1 MPVRDDA
8 CAVEVTKRLKEEHR
22 LIERILAA
30 LTSSAKQ
37 QLHECDDYADDDRFD
52 PKLFRQGMDLIMDF
66 GIKCHMKKED
76 ILIYEINGRAKK
88 DIAIVEHLLEEHN
101 YIGMFMNSISRA
113 IDVLSMGGSG
123 EEKRKGRLETLRN
136 FMEYSELVR
145 HYMSMVDGKL
155 FPMCEKAFS
164 DKEKKVLL
172 EKFKEVDGACNRA
185 KLGRTSS
192 EVKKL
197 EGQQTKTHLFPEKTN
212 TQIWH
217 HLHKNSKTS
226 IGS

>member
-1 MPVRDDA
+1 M
-8 CAVEVTKRLKEEHR
+8 EFTKALKAEHR

-37 QLHECDDYADDDRFD
+37 QLHECDDYDAAGKFD
-52 PKLFRQGMDLIMDF
+52 PELFRCGMDLIMDF
-66 GIKCHMKKED
+66 CIKCHMKKED

-88 DIAIVEHLLEEHN
+88 DMAIVVEHLLEEHN
-101 YIGMFMNSISRA
+101 YIGMFVNSISRA
-113 IDVLSMGGSG
+113 IDVLSMSGSG
-123 EEKRKGRLETLRN
+123 DEEKRKREIETLQN
-136 FMEYSELVR
+136 FTEYSELVR
-145 HYMSMVDGKL
+145 HHMSMVDSKL

-164 DKEKKVLL
+164 DKEKEVLF
-172 EKFKEVDGACNRA
+172 EKFKEVDGVCNRA
-185 KLGRTSS
+185 KPGRTSS

-197 EGQQTKTHLFPEKTN
+197 EGQQQTKTHLFPEKPN
-212 TQIWH
+212 PQIWH

>member
-1 MPVRDDA
+1 M
-8 CAVEVTKRLKEEHR
+8 EFTKALKAEHR

-37 QLHECDDYADDDRFD
+37 QLHECDAEGRFD
-52 PKLFRQGMDLIMDF
+52 PKLFRCGMDLIMDF
-66 GIKCHMKKED
+66 CIKCHMKKED

-88 DIAIVEHLLEEHN
+88 DMAIVVEHLLEEHN
-101 YIGMFMNSISRA
+101 YIGMFVNSISRA

-123 EEKRKGRLETLRN
+123 EEKRKGRLETLQN

-145 HYMSMVDGKL
+145 HHMSMVDGKL

-172 EKFKEVDGACNRA
+172 EKFKEVDDACNRA

-217 HLHKNSKTS
+217 HRRRQQHKNSKTS

>member
-1 MPVRDDA
+1 M
-8 CAVEVTKRLKEEHR
+8 VEVTKHLKGEHR

-30 LTSSAKQ
+30 LTSSAK

-52 PKLFRQGMDLIMDF
+52 PKLFRRGLDLMMDF

-76 ILIYEINGRAKK
+76 LLIYEINGRAKK
-88 DIAIVEHLLEEHN
+88 DMAIVVEHLLEEHN
-101 YIGMFMNSISRA
+101 YIGMFVNSISRA

-123 EEKRKGRLETLRN
+123 DEEKRKGRLETLQN
-136 FMEYSELVR
+136 FTEYSELVR
-145 HYMSMVDGKL
+145 HHMSMVDGKL

-185 KLGRTSS
+185 KLERTSS

-197 EGQQTKTHLFPEKTN
+197 EGLQTKTHLFPEKPN

-217 HLHKNSKTS
+217 HRQRQQHKNSKTS

>member
-1 MPVRDDA
+1 M
-8 CAVEVTKRLKEEHR
+8 EFTKALKAEHM

-37 QLHECDDYADDDRFD
+37 QLHECDAGNDRFD
-52 PKLFRQGMDLIMDF
+52 PKVFRCGMDLIMDF
-66 GIKCHMKKED
+66 CIKCHMKKED
-76 ILIYEINGRAKK
+76 ILISEINGRAEK
-88 DIAIVEHLLEEHN
+88 DRAIVEHLLEEHN
-101 YIGMFMNSISRA
+101 YIGMFVNSISRA
-113 IDVLSMGGSG
+113 IDVLSLMGGSG
-123 EEKRKGRLETLRN
+123 DEEKRKGRLETLQN

-145 HYMSMVDGKL
+145 HHMSMVDGKL

-185 KLGRTSS
+185 KLGRPLS

-197 EGQQTKTHLFPEKTN
+197 EGHTKTHLFPEKPN
-212 TQIWH
+212 PQIWH
-217 HLHKNSKTS
+217 HRQRRQQRRNSKTS
-226 IGS
+226 TGS

>member
-1 MPVRDDA
+1 M
-8 CAVEVTKRLKEEHR
+8 EFTKALKEEHR

-37 QLHECDDYADDDRFD
+37 QLHECDDYDAAGKFD

-76 ILIYEINGRAKK
+76 ILISEINGRAEK
-88 DIAIVEHLLEEHN
+88 DMAIVEHLLEEHN
-101 YIGMFMNSISRA
+101 YIGMFVNSISRA
-113 IDVLSMGGSG
+113 IDVLSMGGSDD
-123 EEKRKGRLETLRN
+123 EEKRKRKLETLQN
-136 FMEYSELVR
+136 FTEYSELVR
-145 HYMSMVDGKL
+145 HHMSMVDCKL

-185 KLGRTSS
+185 KLGKTSS

-197 EGQQTKTHLFPEKTN
+197 EKQTKTHLFPEKPN
-212 TQIWH
+212 PQIWH